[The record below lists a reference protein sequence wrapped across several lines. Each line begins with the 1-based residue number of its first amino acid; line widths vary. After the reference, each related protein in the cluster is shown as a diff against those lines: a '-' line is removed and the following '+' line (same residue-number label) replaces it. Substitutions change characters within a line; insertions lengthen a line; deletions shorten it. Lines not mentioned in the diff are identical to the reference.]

1 VTDRRILVRERE
13 HLGDLGGT
21 CAKAVPAFDAPA
33 RGVELLQNGLG
44 MLPVGP
50 QIRCLGVGL

>member
-1 VTDRRILVRERE
+1 MRDRHILIGERE
-13 HLGDLGGT
+13 HLGDLGG
-21 CAKAVPAFDAPA
+21 AGSKAVPAFDPPA

-50 QIRCLGVGL
+50 EVGRLGIGL